1 MTSTTADNARLHH
14 VRTTS
19 MLDESFA
26 DWTANGKM
34 ASEVAK
40 RSQVG
45 AWASRWEECGS
56 TGCASEDEK
65 QSQKCRRGA
74 ARMYSVRSLNCW
86 LPRTSRSKMAD
97 P

>member
-1 MTSTTADNARLHH
+1 
-14 VRTTS
+14 

-45 AWASRWEECGS
+45 AWASRWEELP
-56 TGCASEDEK
+56 EK
-65 QSQKCRRGA
+65 RKESVNSKA
-74 ARMYSVRSLNCW
+74 ERMEKPAV
-86 LPRTSRSKMAD
+86 
-97 P
+97 